1 MGRGCQMLGWV
12 RSHWRTTVR
21 GSRAASG
28 PPTFGVWC
36 GMVYMVLWGLLR
48 NLHSRPR
55 GPALPPS
62 TEPASFTSTNAPASG
77 VPTVLFPH
85 WALSL
90 LEVLSCLSTELHAL
104 GAVSVR
110 GTELPLQP
118 PCLPGL
124 LSVLGALVGS
134 LQTGASFH
142 TCSLAADLAPRPL
155 RLPGPGKTT
164 TPWGLWDVHRSP
176 V

>member
-36 GMVYMVLWGLLR
+36 GMVCMVLWGLLR

-55 GPALPPS
+55 GPAVPPS

-90 LEVLSCLSTELHAL
+90 LEVLSSLSTELHAL
-104 GAVSVR
+104 GTVSVR

-155 RLPGPGKTT
+155 RPPGPGKTT
-164 TPWGLWDVHRSP
+164 TPRGLWDGHRSP